1 MSDTCVRDHTLEHE
15 IKHVPIERHLRAD
28 LANAH
33 GTFMFRILAHE
44 RTSDQVNVRTVFE
57 SHPYTP

>member
-15 IKHVPIERHLRAD
+15 IKQRIERHLRAD

-44 RTSDQVNVRTVFE
+44 RTGDQVNVRTVFE